1 MTDFED
7 ICSILGELWMNYRN
21 SSDFSDFLQYNDL
34 GLPLAYAISTNIIE
48 NSEMA
53 KVYIDETWML
63 FIEAIGIEDKR
74 FKTLEDVFEAGSNEQ
89 D

>member
-7 ICSILGELWMNYRN
+7 ICIILGELWMNYRN
-21 SSDFSDFLQYNDL
+21 SSEFDDFLQYNDL

-48 NSEMA
+48 DSEMA
-53 KVYIDETWML
+53 KAYINETWLL
-63 FIEAIGIEDKR
+63 FIEAIGIEDKG
-74 FKTLEDVFEAGSNEQ
+74 FKTLEDVFEAGTNEQ